1 MTGLNILF
9 ESATHRAESIGTVC
23 NEEPSYG
30 SVITSAAFRQRLT
43 FDERVAIELA
53 AETDAT
59 VRVWKTDLES
69 VTRRDL
75 ASPDTVEFLQIVVE
89 RGLVTQLR
97 ATDILTAPVQQSEVA

>member
-30 SVITSAAFRQRLT
+30 SVITGAAFRQRLT
-43 FDERVAIELA
+43 FDERVAIESA

-69 VTRRDL
+69 VALRDL
-75 ASPDTVEFLQIVVE
+75 ASPTTADFLQIVVE

-97 ATDILTAPVQQSEVA
+97 ATEIIEVPAQQSEVA

>member
-1 MTGLNILF
+1 MTELNILF

-23 NEEPSYG
+23 TDEPSYG
-30 SVITSAAFRQRLT
+30 SVITGSAFRQRLT
-43 FDERVAIELA
+43 FDERVAIESA

-69 VTRRDL
+69 VALRDL
-75 ASPDTVEFLQIVVE
+75 AAAATAEFLQIVVE